1 MPDTEINEKPITKS
15 DLANLPFIMK
25 RAVIVGYSYLK
36 NTEDVKTLYQ
46 ELDKFDRKDL
56 GVILK
61 IRNTESFENLPMIL
75 LEAMRKS
82 RLGIMIDRG
91 DLSTEV
97 GA

>member
-1 MPDTEINEKPITKS
+1 LPDTEINEKPITKS

-25 RAVIVGYSYLK
+25 HADIVGYSYLK

-82 RLGIMIDRG
+82 RLGIMIDRE